1 MITAASP
8 MISASVVANQISPS
22 SEIWAPRAVAAYDAR
37 HRTSVFG
44 ERTPMTT
51 QSAGLST
58 NLVGVL
64 CYLFGIVGGVAFL
77 LLASYNQDTEVRFHA
92 LQSIFLTIAW
102 VVFWVGLGIVASI
115 GPLGVLW
122 FLTPLISLAAFV
134 LWIYLMV
141 KTYQG
146 QRVTVP
152 VVGELAAQQ
161 A

>member
-1 MITAASP
+1 
-8 MISASVVANQISPS
+8 
-22 SEIWAPRAVAAYDAR
+22 
-37 HRTSVFG
+37 
-44 ERTPMTT
+44 MTT

-77 LLASYNQDTEVRFHA
+77 LLAPYNQDKEVRFHA
-92 LQSIFLTIAW
+92 FQSIFLTIAW
-102 VVFWVGLGIVASI
+102 VVFWVGLGIVTSI

-134 LWIYLMV
+134 LWVYLMV

-146 QRVTVP
+146 QRVMLP
-152 VVGELAAQQ
+152 IVGELAVQQ